1 MCWRICSRT
10 DATCVRFSWEWLLSD
25 NDGIH
30 GPIVGNETVV
40 GVFSIV
46 KSSVLRGYIFDNIR
60 VDLTRTDCWNW
71 RMKFIGAKCF
81 NPNGELKQLSLL
93 VCLDV
98 ENVFFCFNESL
109 VLTLSSHFINLSCMF
124 LMFIVRYIINN
135 WTKPMTRYTYIYMH
149 PNLLLILYIFILV
162 NLNTCITRA

>member
-1 MCWRICSRT
+1 M
-10 DATCVRFSWEWLLSD
+10 
-25 NDGIH
+25 
-30 GPIVGNETVV
+30 
-40 GVFSIV
+40 VFFTIV

-81 NPNGELKQLSLL
+81 NPNGELKQLSFL

-135 WTKPMTRYTYIYMH
+135 WTKPMTPYTYIYASKFTTDPVYLYFSQLKYMY
-149 PNLLLILYIFILV
+149 NTGLIPIYNNMAHWNKHDQFSY
-162 NLNTCITRA
+162 